1 MTYTL
6 GIDIGTTS
14 SKVVVVNENN
24 EIITSHSYANE
35 ADIVGVA
42 QYKEQSVGKILSSL
56 DRCMVGVK
64 GHLGGNVERV
74 HRIAICGQMH
84 GCVLWEDCD
93 ITNTSNL
100 VTWQD
105 ARCNEEF
112 ISSLPKSKHRISS
125 GFGCATLFWLSR
137 NTPNV
142 LDKYDCC
149 GTISDYVVTMLCG
162 GKPIMTSHNAYSWGY
177 FDCDSGKWER
187 ETLTTGDFPT
197 QLLPHVVT
205 PGSIGGHLT
214 QDWYGVKRDTPV
226 LAAMGDLQCSVRSC
240 DIGVTEAVINVS
252 TSAQISKVSRKHQT
266 TASVTSL
273 PYFDRHELL
282 TSASLNGGAVFAAYV
297 TMMTSW
303 TRQFAPDVTVDD
315 VYARIIN
322 ADEAETEM
330 RFLPALFGERHDPHL
345 RAALNNIGHCDVTIG
360 SIGRAICRG
369 IVQNLRDMF
378 GVCGDDVT
386 RIYVCGG
393 AFNRNQLLRH
403 EAAIVFSDKDLCFD
417 KNCDAAYG
425 ATMVD
430 VTS

>member
-14 SKVVVVNENN
+14 TKVVVVDENY
-24 EIITSHSYANE
+24 EVITSHSYANE

-42 QYKEQSVGKILSSL
+42 QHKEQSVAKILSSL
-56 DRCMVGVK
+56 DRCMLGVR
-64 GHLGGNVERV
+64 GDLGGSVERV

-84 GCVLWEDCD
+84 GCVLWDDYD
-93 ITNTSNL
+93 ITTTSNL

-112 ISSLPKSKHRISS
+112 ISSLPKSQHPISS

-137 NTPNV
+137 TTPNV
-142 LDKYDCC
+142 LDKYNCC

-177 FDCDSGKWER
+177 FDCDSGEWER
-187 ETLTTGDFPT
+187 ETLAEGNFPT
-197 QLLPHVVT
+197 QLLPHVVA

-252 TSAQISKVSRKHQT
+252 TSAQISRISTRHQT
-266 TASVTSL
+266 SASVTSL
-273 PYFDRHELL
+273 PYFDDHELL
-282 TSASLNGGAVFAAYV
+282 TSPSLNGGAVFASYV

-315 VYARIIN
+315 VYTRIIN
-322 ADEAETEM
+322 VDEAETEM
-330 RFLPALFGERHDPHL
+330 RFVPALFGERHDPQL

-369 IVQNLRDMF
+369 IIQNLRDMF

-403 EAAIVFSDKDLCFD
+403 EAAIVFSDKDLRFD

-425 ATMVD
+425 ATMVA